1 MMSPLK
7 TGKVRFLV
15 TGANGF
21 IGHALCDVLLQ
32 LGHDVRGAVRHSGV
46 VLSAGVSR
54 VVVGDINDQT
64 DWSSALADVDII
76 IHLAARVHVMHE
88 SSQDELK
95 EFRRTNVD
103 GTENLARSAAV
114 SGVQRMV
121 FASSIKVNGEETLPC
136 HHFNEFD
143 IPMPRDSY
151 GISKWEAEQALHR
164 VERETNLEIVIV
176 RPPLVYGI
184 GVKGNFAQM
193 LKVLAK
199 GIPLPLA
206 SVTNLRSLVYL
217 GNFVDALEKCA
228 IHPAAAGN
236 TFLVSDGDD
245 VSTPELLR
253 QLGEAMGHRSRLIS
267 FSPVLL
273 KLAGRLFGKSA
284 KVERLVGSLQVDSN
298 KIRRELNWHPPFTLQ
313 QGLKVT
319 AESYK
324 VWNDW
329 PTQ

>member
-1 MMSPLK
+1 MMNPIK
-7 TGKVRFLV
+7 TGKIRFLV

-21 IGHALCDVLLQ
+21 IGQALCDVLLQ
-32 LGHDVRGAVRHSGV
+32 HGHDVRGAVRHSGV
-46 VLSAGVSR
+46 VLSSGVTR
-54 VVVGDINDQT
+54 VVVGEINNQT
-64 DWSSALADVDII
+64 DWSAVLADVDII

-88 SSQDELK
+88 SSQDTLG
-95 EFRRTNVD
+95 EFRRTNVA
-103 GTENLARSAAV
+103 GTEHMASSAAA

-121 FASSIKVNGEETLPC
+121 FVSSVKVNGEETLPG
-136 HHFNEFD
+136 HYFNEFD
-143 IPMPRDSY
+143 IPMPRDPY

-176 RPPLVYGI
+176 RPPLVYGV

-206 SVTNLRSLVYL
+206 SVTNLRSLVYI

-236 TFLVSDGDD
+236 IFLVSDGED

-253 QLGEAMGHRSRLIS
+253 QLGKAMGHPARLLS
-267 FSPVLL
+267 CSPELL
-273 KLAGRLFGKSA
+273 KFAGRLFGKST
-284 KVERLVGSLQVDSN
+284 KIERLVGSLQVDSS
-298 KIRRELNWHPPFTLQ
+298 KLRHELNWHPPFTMQ
-313 QGLKVT
+313 QGLKAT

-324 VWNDW
+324 VCHY
-329 PTQ
+329 